1 MLTTRWP
8 DDFDDYAW
16 EVEAKGWFEGIMVEW
31 NGRHIRPVFYD
42 PVRLGQEIADTF
54 ARGEAYFRE
63 PNLIVV
69 QATTRDYMQSAVEGL
84 SDEELEHLVAE

>member
-1 MLTTRWP
+1 
-8 DDFDDYAW
+8 
-16 EVEAKGWFEGIMVEW
+16 MVKW
-31 NGRHIRPVFYD
+31 NGRHIRPVFCD

-69 QATTRDYMQSAVEGL
+69 QATIRDYMQAAVEGL
-84 SDEELEHLVAE
+84 SDEELEQFVTE

>member
-1 MLTTRWP
+1 
-8 DDFDDYAW
+8 
-16 EVEAKGWFEGIMVEW
+16 MVEW

-69 QATTRDYMQSAVEGL
+69 QATTRDHMQAAVEGL
-84 SDEELEHLVAE
+84 SDEELEQLVAE